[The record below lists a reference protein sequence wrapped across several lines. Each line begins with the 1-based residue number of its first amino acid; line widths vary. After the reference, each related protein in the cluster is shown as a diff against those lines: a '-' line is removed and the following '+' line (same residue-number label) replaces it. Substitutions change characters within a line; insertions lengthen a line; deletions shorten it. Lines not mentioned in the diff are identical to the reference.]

1 MQAFHTAIRA
11 EGLAPASCY
20 QYLKL
25 MRRALNLAVEWQLLD
40 RSPLA
45 GIKLYNEG
53 NKVERSLNE
62 EELKRLLKVLH
73 SNKNRAVCQIALFL
87 LATGARLNEALSARW
102 EYVDKVNKVWRIP
115 ATNSKSKKMRSVPLN
130 DSAIAVLGQLDT
142 AGKQTR
148 CLNGITV
155 NEASTK

>member
-1 MQAFHTAIRA
+1 M
-11 EGLAPASCY
+11 
-20 QYLKL
+20 
-25 MRRALNLAVEWQLLD
+25 
-40 RSPLA
+40 
-45 GIKLYNEG
+45 
-53 NKVERSLNE
+53 
-62 EELKRLLKVLH
+62 LKVLH